1 MSWDHAQTWWVR
13 GQGQVLQYNIAKANG
28 GKKMEGRAF
37 ENYSHEQMDARGPFE
52 DPPEQ
57 ISECVIARPDP
68 LCPLWTPYARMTPY
82 TYTDL
87 YL

>member
-1 MSWDHAQTWWVR
+1 
-13 GQGQVLQYNIAKANG
+13 
-28 GKKMEGRAF
+28 MEGRAF

-68 LCPLWTPYARMTPY
+68 LC
-82 TYTDL
+82 
-87 YL
+87 